1 LDASAFIAGF
11 DPLSVDDRQYSVPMV
26 RRELF
31 TNSMPSVRFNTA
43 VEGGRLRVKMPSTHF
58 LKRIEEASKKVGDV
72 LFLSEADRQV
82 LALAIELKDEGY
94 DPRIVTDDY
103 SIQNVANLVG
113 VEFAPLMTFGIRY
126 RLYWIKYCP
135 ACHRKY
141 PSDYKHKHC
150 EICGTELKRRPLK
163 RKPVRK

>member
-1 LDASAFIAGF
+1 MGE
-11 DPLSVDDRQYSVPMV
+11 
-26 RRELF
+26 ELF
-31 TNSMPSVRFNTA
+31 PNSLPSVRFNTA
-43 VEGGRLRVKMPSTHF
+43 VEGGRLRVRAPSTSF
-58 LKRIEEASKKVGDV
+58 LEKVEEASKKVGDV
-72 LFLSEADRQV
+72 LLSKADRQV
-82 LALAIELKDEGY
+82 LALALELKDEGY

-113 VEFAPLMTFGIRY
+113 VEFASLMTFGIRY

-150 EICGTELKRRPLK
+150 EVCGTEVKRRPLK
-163 RKPVRK
+163 RKPVRIGKEAES